1 MNRNWNKILLQH
13 LLGELPGP
21 RQKALEAR
29 LDEDLQLRSR
39 SREWQGTIAAVRTYQ
54 PDFRHGFEHRVMQR
68 LALHSALALQEKITW
83 RLMLRFGMSAAA
95 AVILLI
101 LWVYM
106 QEKSLSMEHLLGLA
120 GLKTDD
126 FANLLANY

>member
-1 MNRNWNKILLQH
+1 MNRKWNNTLLQH

-21 RQKALEAR
+21 ESKALEGMLAQDR
-29 LDEDLQLRSR
+29 QLRSCKQD
-39 SREWQGTIAAVRTYQ
+39 WQSIIDALRNYQ
-54 PDFRHGFEHRVMQR
+54 PDFSAGFEQRVMQSV
-68 LALHSALALQEKITW
+68 ALKSAIALQEKITW
-83 RLMLRFGMSAAA
+83 RLMLRFGLSAAA

-101 LWVYM
+101 VWVYM

-126 FANLLANY
+126 FTNLLANY